1 MIKTDLDS
9 DFYEVSKT
17 VFIFQIR
24 SFVIEILRDK
34 VEALVR
40 ESDAQRKTL
49 VFGLIF
55 KKLWQGQQIVIYIII
70 NL

>member
-24 SFVIEILRDK
+24 SFVIEILMDK
-34 VEALVR
+34 VEASAR
-40 ESDAQRKTL
+40 EIDVQRKTL
-49 VFGLIF
+49 VFTLIF
-55 KKLWQGQQIVIYIII
+55 
-70 NL
+70 N

>member
-9 DFYEVSKT
+9 DFYEDSKT

-24 SFVIEILRDK
+24 SFIIEIVRDK

-40 ESDAQRKTL
+40 ESDAERKTL